1 MKLLEYKA
9 QEIFRKYGIPTMNGC
24 VIDSVDNMEE
34 SIKEAGLTY
43 PVVVKAQVQIGGRGK
58 AGGIQFADNPD
69 EAAEHC
75 KRLLHSDLRGFKV
88 NQLFIV
94 EKANPVTEWYISIML
109 DRLSKCPLLIFSP
122 MGGMEIEQTAKTDP
136 DKVAKC
142 PIDPIRG
149 VQGYTID
156 YIMDTTGA
164 DKKYKAQL
172 TDIVKKLYNAFFEYN
187 TMLIEINPLV
197 IDDSDDIIAL
207 DGKIEIDDNAIQIG
221 KLPDMEEF
229 RDQLQ
234 EDLRIKEARKF
245 GFHFIPLDEENG
257 TIGIMSNGSGMMM
270 SCLDLIVK
278 RGMVVGEGLDQ
289 GGGATREKLKEGVRI
304 MFQNPNIKVLLV
316 YIFGGITRCDEVVG
330 GIQLALQELSPEK
343 KVVIRIEGTNKDI
356 AMDMIKSMG
365 DRVVAVDNV
374 PEAVEALWSLHN

>member
-24 VIDSVDNMEE
+24 VIDKVENMEE
-34 SIKEAGLTY
+34 SIQAAGLSY

-58 AGGIQFADNPD
+58 AGGIQFANNPE
-69 EAAEHC
+69 EAAAHC
-75 KRLLHSDLRGFKV
+75 RRLLHSELRGFTV

-94 EKANPVTEWYISIML
+94 EKANPVKEWYISIML

-122 MGGMEIEQTAKTDP
+122 MGGMDIEQTAKTDP
-136 DKVAKC
+136 DKVAKVA
-142 PIDPIRG
+142 IDPIRG
-149 VQGYTID
+149 VQNYTID
-156 YIMDTTGA
+156 YVMDTTGA

-172 TDIVKKLYNAFFEYN
+172 TEVVKKLYEVFFGYN

-197 IDDSDDIIAL
+197 IDDQDQLIAL

-221 KLPDMEEF
+221 KLPDIAEF

-234 EDLRIKEARKF
+234 EDPRVKDARQF
-245 GFHFIPLDEENG
+245 GFHFIPLDEEG

-330 GIQLALQELSPEK
+330 GIQMALEQLPADK
-343 KVVIRIEGTNKDI
+343 KVVIRIEGTNKDT
-356 AMDMIKSMG
+356 AMEMIRSMG
-365 DRVVAVDNV
+365 DRVIAVDNV
-374 PEAVEALWSLHN
+374 PEAVEALWALHN